1 MKTVI
6 VLLLCVLLFSPA
18 MAYAETPDALI
29 TIVDIGLVRPVS
41 LVATAIGTAAFLV
54 AFPFALASGSVN
66 DTAYALVGEPFEFTF
81 TRAPGDFR
89 MYSTIPTKPLKG
101 EDVPKDVSQASK
113 EDPQ

>member
-6 VLLLCVLLFSPA
+6 VLLLCVFLFSPA

-54 AFPFALASGSVN
+54 AFPFALASGSVS
-66 DTAYALVGEPFEFTF
+66 DTASALVAEPFEFTF
-81 TRAPGDFR
+81 ARAPGDFR
-89 MYSTIPTKPLKG
+89 IYSTIPTKTLKG
-101 EDVPKDVSQASK
+101 EDAPKDVSQVSK
-113 EDPQ
+113 EDSQ

>member
-6 VLLLCVLLFSPA
+6 MLLLCVFLFHPA

-66 DTAYALVGEPFEFTF
+66 DTASSLVAEPFEFTF
-81 TRAPGDFR
+81 KRAPGDFR
-89 MYSTIPTKPLKG
+89 MYSTIPTKTLKG
-101 EDVPKDVSQASK
+101 EESPKDIPNVSEKASH
-113 EDPQ
+113 